1 MEIRIYP
8 NVIASNMCAAYH
20 ILYVQKLIDSTG
32 KILFL
37 WTYCDQKGSLC
48 SEKRVEMDDFVAYM
62 KPVLITL
69 YVIMT
74 KMIKVKPTEDITNDI
89 VRSPLCVRTSVTKH
103 RRSSLSKGLVWNQP
117 SAQTPRTVYTKYA
130 KTTAAELDLG

>member
-1 MEIRIYP
+1 
-8 NVIASNMCAAYH
+8 MCAAYH
-20 ILYVQKLIDSTG
+20 LLYAQKLIDSTG

-48 SEKRVEMDDFVAYM
+48 SEKRVEMDDFVAYL

-74 KMIKVKPTEDITNDI
+74 KMIKVKPTEEITNYI
-89 VRSPLCVRTSVTKH
+89 VSSPLHVRTVVTEQQ
-103 RRSSLSKGLVWNQP
+103 RSSLSKGLVW
-117 SAQTPRTVYTKYA
+117 
-130 KTTAAELDLG
+130 